1 MAEQTATAVRRAARG
16 RPAVPIVKPEAE
28 WDRLLDRARQAAP
41 DAFLRD
47 GRPLNLVQGIW
58 SEPGHPKPVLSPVD
72 GRVLTHLPM
81 LEPEV
86 AHRAVRA
93 AAGELRKWQQV
104 DLDERRRRV
113 TACLDELERHR
124 ELLAY
129 LLVWEIGKPF
139 RQSLT
144 EVDRTIGGG
153 RWYVEHAEGMMRGRH
168 PVGLVSTIASWNYPL
183 GQLFHGLLVQMLA
196 GNPVIAK
203 TPTDGGLVALT
214 VAAAAA
220 RGSGLPISLLS
231 GSGARLAD
239 ALVRDDAVSAVSFVG
254 GKTSG
259 RDVEALL
266 VDRGKRYS
274 IEMEGVNA
282 YGIWGFSDWPALG
295 EQLRRGFE
303 YGKQRCTAYTR
314 FVVERALFPEFLDA
328 YLGAARSLRIGHP
341 LLVRDPDDPPPDVDF
356 GPLITAAKV
365 EELRQRYQEAV
376 AAGAVM
382 LHRGRLDEAM
392 FLPDQDTSAYFR
404 PIALLGVPRSA
415 DLYHLEPFGPVDTI
429 VVVDRIDELVAEMNA
444 SNGAL
449 VGSIACDDPGLAE
462 RLAGEVRA
470 FKVGINRVRSRG
482 DGEERFGGLGESWK
496 GAFVGGAD
504 AVRAVT
510 TGPADEELPGNFP
523 GRVVLPDGHPRVL
536 A

>member
-1 MAEQTATAVRRAARG
+1 MSSNATARRAPRG
-16 RPAVPIVKPEAE
+16 RAAPAVKPEAE
-28 WDRLLDRARQAAP
+28 WDRLLERARDVAP
-41 DAFLRD
+41 DAFMRD

-72 GRVLTHLPM
+72 GRVLSHLPM
-81 LEPEV
+81 VEPEV
-86 AHRAVRA
+86 ARRAVRA
-93 AAGELRKWQQV
+93 AAGEVRKWQQV

-113 TACLDELERHR
+113 AACLDELERHR

-144 EVDRTIGGG
+144 EVDRTVSGG
-153 RWYVEHAEGMMRGRH
+153 RWYVERIESMMQRRH

-183 GQLFHGLLVQMLA
+183 GQLFHGLVVQMLA
-196 GNPVIAK
+196 GNAAIAK
-203 TPTDGGLVALT
+203 TPTDGGLITLT
-214 VAAAAA
+214 VAAAVA
-220 RGSGLPISLLS
+220 RANGLPVSLVS

-239 ALVRDDAVSAVSFVG
+239 ALVRDDAVDAVSFVG
-254 GKTSG
+254 GKASG
-259 RDVEALL
+259 RDVESLL
-266 VDRGKRYS
+266 LDRGKRYS

-282 YGIWGFSDWPALG
+282 YGVWGFSDWDGLAA
-295 EQLRRGFE
+295 QLRRGFE

-314 FVVERALFPEFLDA
+314 FVVERAVVPEFLDA
-328 YLGAARSLRIGHP
+328 YLGVARDLRIGHP
-341 LLVRDPDDPPPDVDF
+341 LLVKDPDDAPPDVDF

-365 EELRQRYQEAV
+365 EELRERYQEAV

-382 LHRGRLDEAM
+382 VHRGRLDESM

-429 VVVDRIDELVAEMNA
+429 MVVDRIDELVAEMNA

-449 VGSIACDDPGLAE
+449 VGSIACDDPELAA
-462 RLAGEVRA
+462 RLAAEVRA
-470 FKVGINRVRSRG
+470 FKVGINRMRSRG
-482 DGEERFGGLGESWK
+482 DGDERFGGLGESWK

-510 TGPADEELPGNFP
+510 TGPADEVLPGNFP
-523 GRVVLPDGHPRVL
+523 GRIVLPEDHPRVL

>member
-1 MAEQTATAVRRAARG
+1 MGDATPLAARRAPAG
-16 RPAVPIVKPEAE
+16 RAAAPAVKPEAE
-28 WDRLLDRARQAAP
+28 WDRLLARARDAAP

-47 GRPLNLVQGIW
+47 GRPLNLVHGIW

-81 LEPEV
+81 VEPDV
-86 AHRAVRA
+86 ATRAVRSA
-93 AAGELRKWQQV
+93 AAELRKWQQV
-104 DLDERRRRV
+104 DIDERRSRV
-113 TACLDELERHR
+113 ASCLDELERHR

-129 LLVWEIGKPF
+129 LLVWEIGKPY

-144 EVDRTIGGG
+144 EVDRTIAGG
-153 RWYVEHAEGMMRGRH
+153 RWYAERIEAMLEGRH
-168 PVGLVSTIASWNYPL
+168 PIGLVSTIASWNYPL
-183 GQLFHGLLVQMLA
+183 GQLFHGLVVQMLA

-203 TPTDGGLVALT
+203 TPTDGGLVTLT
-214 VAAAAA
+214 VAAAVA
-220 RGSGLPISLLS
+220 RGHGLPISLIS

-239 ALVRDDAVSAVSFVG
+239 ALVRDDAVAAVSFVG
-254 GKTSG
+254 GKASG
-259 RDVEALL
+259 RQVEGLL

-282 YGIWGFSDWPALG
+282 YGVWGFSDWAGLA
-295 EQLRRGFE
+295 EQMRRGFE

-328 YLGAARSLRIGHP
+328 YLEVARGLRIGHP
-341 LLVRDPDDPPPDVDF
+341 LLVGDPGDPPPDVDF

-365 EELRQRYQEAV
+365 EELRERYQEAV
-376 AAGAVM
+376 SAGAVM
-382 LHRGRLDEAM
+382 VHRGRLDEAM

-449 VGSIACDDPGLAE
+449 VGSIACDEPDLAARLAE
-462 RLAGEVRA
+462 EVRA
-470 FKVGINRVRSRG
+470 FKVGINRTRSRG
-482 DGEERFGGLGESWK
+482 DGDERFGGLGESWK
-496 GAFVGGAD
+496 GCFVGGVD

-510 TGPADEELPGNFP
+510 KGPAGEVLPGNFP
-523 GRVVLPDGHPRVL
+523 GRAVLPEGHRRVL